1 MPGGLCVISQS
12 HVRLSSPH
20 WNCLKSLASI
30 LSKLSLGVL
39 PEKTEKGSLK
49 PRSRADLCREN
60 VHGHQVTF
68 LIPKRTVRTSVG
80 PDRHPTSLC
89 FVESVE
95 SGAPTE
101 QVRAESG
108 PDELDAGP
116 VPM

>member
-49 PRSRADLCREN
+49 PRSRADLCREKCSWSSSD
-60 VHGHQVTF
+60 F
-68 LIPKRTVRTSVG
+68 LDS
-80 PDRHPTSLC
+80 
-89 FVESVE
+89 
-95 SGAPTE
+95 
-101 QVRAESG
+101 
-108 PDELDAGP
+108 
-116 VPM
+116 

>member
-1 MPGGLCVISQS
+1 M
-12 HVRLSSPH
+12 
-20 WNCLKSLASI
+20 
-30 LSKLSLGVL
+30 
-39 PEKTEKGSLK
+39 
-49 PRSRADLCREN
+49 
-60 VHGHQVTF
+60 TF

-80 PDRHPTSLC
+80 PDRRPTSLC